1 MHSIDLEKKTAA
13 TLEKPPLSRTV
24 VMRACGRLAGL
35 LTGGAYDGEI
45 RARGLEKLLTRE
57 RICQAASFLRED
69 TLERRVKTELLG
81 LQNRFLMPLGVL
93 MHVTAGNMTGIG
105 AYSVLEG
112 LLAGNINLL
121 KLSSEDDGLSV
132 FLLQELIRI
141 EPVLA
146 DYI

>member
-13 TLEKPPLSRTV
+13 ALEKPPLSRTV

-57 RICQAASFLRED
+57 RICQAAFFLRED

-81 LQNRFLMPLGVL
+81 LQNRLLPCIFCDRKPDRRCSFDDFF
-93 MHVTAGNMTGIG
+93 NRRQDRK
-105 AYSVLEG
+105 SV
-112 LLAGNINLL
+112 
-121 KLSSEDDGLSV
+121 V
-132 FLLQELIRI
+132 
-141 EPVLA
+141 
-146 DYI
+146 